1 MVGGVFNHKTH
12 LILAAASPWLGEA
25 QGGTGRHGGLG
36 EAQGGSGRHGGLG
49 EARGDPGD
57 RRTSGDLPNTHRER
71 DKELKTQ
78 SDQSKLEHGNCRGY
92 ITVSWLF

>member
-1 MVGGVFNHKTH
+1 MFNHKTH

-25 QGGTGRHGGLG
+25 QGG
-36 EAQGGSGRHGGLG
+36 SGRHG
-49 EARGDPGD
+49 EARGGSGD

>member
-25 QGGTGRHGGLG
+25 QGGT
-36 EAQGGSGRHGGLG
+36 GRHGGLG